1 MKSCSASHAMHVN
14 PRMDGWKPHRCG
26 WVYLSAAIP
35 CPRNVCMFA
44 RLRCDAGRCQDV
56 CLVPIPCVLASHG
69 LEVLGETIAPIVPH
83 KIPDCW
89 HCSRRQHWCILWAVG
104 AGRGSRE
111 STIAFCHGGAGQ
123 GPYDQGQSW
132 MSRCRFKTS
141 LSLHLVPRAATTQRP
156 WSSTQ
161 NYTLFYSTRQLIA
174 NIVQFHVCGLSSNVC
189 WTFSLCSQ

>member
-1 MKSCSASHAMHVN
+1 MRVN
-14 PRMDGWKPHRCG
+14 PRMDGWKPHQCG

-132 MSRCRFKTS
+132 MSRCRFQLVCHFIWYQEQQQPSACGAPPRTIHYFIVPVSWSPILSIQS
-141 LSLHLVPRAATTQRP
+141 LQSV
-156 WSSTQ
+156 
-161 NYTLFYSTRQLIA
+161 
-174 NIVQFHVCGLSSNVC
+174 GK
-189 WTFSLCSQ
+189 